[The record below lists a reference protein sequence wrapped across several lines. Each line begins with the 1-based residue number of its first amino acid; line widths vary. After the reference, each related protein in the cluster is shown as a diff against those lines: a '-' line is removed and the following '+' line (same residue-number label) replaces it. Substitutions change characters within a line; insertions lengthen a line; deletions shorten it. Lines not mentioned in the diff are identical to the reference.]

1 MYKQLVMSAALLR
14 QTSVRTMPVSLFLF
28 FFVFSLFFFFLS
40 CSTSSLSLLIWALLQ
55 LQYSG
60 LGMLMAR
67 TNATAV
73 SAPSSDK
80 VRGKRKKKEKRE
92 KIDTGF
98 LLQPFDKILIANRGE
113 IACRIMRTCKK
124 MGIKTV
130 AVYSTADAHSKHVK
144 LADEAVCI
152 VTTIFF
158 SPLLF
163 RISHIA
169 L

>member
-1 MYKQLVMSAALLR
+1 
-14 QTSVRTMPVSLFLF
+14 
-28 FFVFSLFFFFLS
+28 
-40 CSTSSLSLLIWALLQ
+40 
-55 LQYSG
+55 
-60 LGMLMAR
+60 MLMAR

-80 VRGKRKKKEKRE
+80 VRGKKKKKEKRE

-152 VTTIFF
+152 VTITTFS
-158 SPLLF
+158 SPLQDLIYCTLKKGTSCF
-163 RISHIA
+163 GPELPERGRHCEGLQDHWSPSCSPWLRIP
-169 L
+169 LREVPLC